1 MLETA
6 IESLQSVYKIS
17 NGFYIGEECQ
27 IFSIEE
33 QINAQ
38 VEFDSDYAKEQL
50 TEVADDVKVIGK
62 TVDGDWLILLKDGK
76 VARYLMGEITYE
88 EIWDSFWMFLDDM
101 IKR

>member
-1 MLETA
+1 M
-6 IESLQSVYKIS
+6 
-17 NGFYIGEECQ
+17 
-27 IFSIEE
+27 
-33 QINAQ
+33 
-38 VEFDSDYAKEQL
+38 